1 IINEEKITLNP
12 LGKMRSYI
20 ADTLVGIFAFDETG
34 NILNFIDFED
44 KKEKI
49 IQFFE
54 AIHDGIIQSAY
65 EEFLLELKNSG
76 FDEFIFDN
84 KELQVLTSDSLG
96 FTTIFEGVSL
106 ELKNFRLNL
115 SNQLKKVGISK
126 TKDEILAQYKEINEE
141 LTKKKVSLASGH
153 SDNLITQTINTLDV
167 IKKTISLLSSHLR
180 EWYGLH
186 FPELTDKV
194 IDDNILLAKII
205 SILGAR
211 EKFIYENLKTGFDL
225 TENKIKLLQEYASN
239 SMGAN
244 FNLKMVQD
252 YASQILSLDSYCKD
266 LEGYLT
272 DLMEKSAPNINA
284 IIGSLIG
291 AKLIAKTGSLKK
303 LAFMPASRI
312 QLLGAEKA
320 LYRFLKTGEK
330 RPKHGLIF
338 QWNQIRSAKPW
349 QRGKIA
355 RVVAGKIGIAAKVD
369 FFSGDFIGDEMALDI
384 EIKIKE
390 IEEKYPNPPKKT
402 ESVKVKKK
410 KPKKR

>member
-1 IINEEKITLNP
+1 MK
-12 LGKMRSYI
+12 SYI
-20 ADTLVGIFAFDETG
+20 ADTLCGIFAFDESG

-44 KKEKI
+44 DKQKI
-49 IQFFE
+49 IQFYE
-54 AIHDGIIQSAY
+54 AINEGIIQSVF
-65 EEFLLELKNSG
+65 EDFLLELKNSG

-84 KELQVLTSDSLG
+84 KDLHTLTSQTLG
-96 FTTIFEGVSL
+96 YKTELKSISL
-106 ELKNFRLNL
+106 ELKDFRLNL
-115 SNQLKKVGISK
+115 LIQLKKVGIIK

-141 LTKKKVSLASGH
+141 LSKKKVSLASGH
-153 SDNLITQTINTLDV
+153 SDNMIIQIISILDV
-167 IKKTISLLSSHLR
+167 LKKSISLLSSHLR

-194 IDDNILLAKII
+194 IDDNMLLAKMI
-205 SILGAR
+205 STLGAR
-211 EKFIYENLKTGFDL
+211 EKFTYENLRKNFELSD
-225 TENKIKLLQEYASN
+225 NKINILQEYASN

-244 FNLKMVQD
+244 FNLKLVQD
-252 YASQILSLDSYCKD
+252 YASQILSLDSYSQD
-266 LEGYLT
+266 LEERLT
-272 DLMEKSAPNINA
+272 VLMTKSAPNINA

-291 AKLIAKTGSLKK
+291 AKLIAKAGGLRK

-338 QWNQIRSAKPW
+338 QWNQIRGSKYYH
-349 QRGKIA
+349 RGKIA

-369 FFSGDFIGDEMALDI
+369 NFNGDFIGDELARIL
-384 EIKIKE
+384 ELKIKE

-402 ESVKVKKK
+402 EPVNVRKS
-410 KPKKR
+410 KPKRRR

>member
-1 IINEEKITLNP
+1 MK
-12 LGKMRSYI
+12 SYI
-20 ADTLVGIFAFDETG
+20 ADTLCGIFAFDESG

-44 KKEKI
+44 DKQKI
-49 IQFFE
+49 IQFYE
-54 AIHDGIIQSAY
+54 AINEGIIQSVF
-65 EEFLLELKNSG
+65 EDFLLELKNSG

-84 KELQVLTSDSLG
+84 KDLHTLTSQTLG
-96 FTTIFEGVSL
+96 YKTELKSISL
-106 ELKNFRLNL
+106 ELKDFRLNL
-115 SNQLKKVGISK
+115 LIQLKKVGIHK

-141 LTKKKVSLASGH
+141 LSKKKVSLASGH
-153 SDNLITQTINTLDV
+153 SDNMIIQIISILDV
-167 IKKTISLLSSHLR
+167 IKKSISLLSSHLR

-194 IDDNILLAKII
+194 IDDNMLLAKMI
-205 SILGAR
+205 STLGAR
-211 EKFIYENLKTGFDL
+211 EKFTYENLRKNFELSD
-225 TENKIKLLQEYASN
+225 NKINILQEYASN

-244 FNLKMVQD
+244 FNLKLVQD
-252 YASQILSLDSYCKD
+252 YASQILSLDSYSQD
-266 LEGYLT
+266 LEERLT
-272 DLMEKSAPNINA
+272 VLMTKSAPNINA

-291 AKLIAKTGSLKK
+291 AKLIAKAGGLRK

-338 QWNQIRSAKPW
+338 QWNQIRGSKYYH
-349 QRGKIA
+349 RGKIA

-369 FFSGDFIGDEMALDI
+369 NFNGDFIGDELARIL
-384 EIKIKE
+384 ELKIKE

-402 ESVKVKKK
+402 EPVNVRKS
-410 KPKKR
+410 KPKKRR

>member
-1 IINEEKITLNP
+1 MK
-12 LGKMRSYI
+12 SYI
-20 ADTLVGIFAFDETG
+20 ADTLCGIFAFDESG

-44 KKEKI
+44 DKQKI
-49 IQFFE
+49 IQFYE
-54 AIHDGIIQSAY
+54 AINEGIIQSVF
-65 EEFLLELKNSG
+65 EDFLLELKNSG

-84 KELQVLTSDSLG
+84 KDLHTLTSQTLG
-96 FTTIFEGVSL
+96 YKTELKSISL
-106 ELKNFRLNL
+106 ELKDFRLNL
-115 SNQLKKVGISK
+115 LIQLKKVGIIK

-141 LTKKKVSLASGH
+141 LSKKKVSLASGH
-153 SDNLITQTINTLDV
+153 SDNMIIQIISILDV
-167 IKKTISLLSSHLR
+167 LKKSISLLSSHLR

-194 IDDNILLAKII
+194 IDDNMLLAKMI
-205 SILGAR
+205 STLGAR
-211 EKFIYENLKTGFDL
+211 EKFTYENLRKNFELSD
-225 TENKIKLLQEYASN
+225 NKINILQEYASN

-244 FNLKMVQD
+244 FNLKLVQD
-252 YASQILSLDSYCKD
+252 YASQILSLDSYSQD
-266 LEGYLT
+266 LEERLT
-272 DLMEKSAPNINA
+272 VLMTKSAPNINA

-291 AKLIAKTGSLKK
+291 AKLIAKAGGLRK

-338 QWNQIRSAKPW
+338 QWNQIRGSKYYH
-349 QRGKIA
+349 RGKIA

-369 FFSGDFIGDEMALDI
+369 NFNGDFIGDELARIL
-384 EIKIKE
+384 ELKIKE

-402 ESVKVKKK
+402 EPVNVRKS
-410 KPKKR
+410 KPKKRR